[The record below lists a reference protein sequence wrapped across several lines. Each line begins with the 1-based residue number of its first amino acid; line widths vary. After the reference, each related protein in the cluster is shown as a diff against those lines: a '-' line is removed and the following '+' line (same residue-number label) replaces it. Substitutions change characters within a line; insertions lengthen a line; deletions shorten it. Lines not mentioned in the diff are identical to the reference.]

1 MKKNMEEN
9 MNVANKLFVK
19 TVEAQYD
26 YFQCLEEIYSQRYIE
41 ETKDLVPDFTHWAY
55 STYFG
60 KEKTKEN
67 EDEKKSEKSKEL
79 KDIYKAL
86 SLLCHPDK
94 CTDERAAKTFATISN
109 LYEQENI
116 ELLSILLQNAD
127 ANRIHD
133 IIDIVPKI
141 QYNEKCQ
148 RMFWYLW
155 FIRKDTVL
163 RELFVDK
170 NFLIK
175 KTNILELENKLLR
188 EELENTKLKLE
199 NEMLKAEEARLLNE
213 IKKYG

>member
-1 MKKNMEEN
+1 MEEE
-9 MNVANKLFVK
+9 ANKLFVK
-19 TVEAQYD
+19 TVEAQYE
-26 YFQCLEEIYSQRYIE
+26 YFQCLEKIYSQRYIQ
-41 ETKDLVPDFTHWAY
+41 ETKNLVPDFTHWAY

-60 KEKTKEN
+60 KKKE
-67 EDEKKSEKSKEL
+67 EDDNEKKSEKSKEL

-94 CTDERAAKTFATISN
+94 CTDERAAKTFAAISN

-127 ANRIHD
+127 KIHD

-141 QYNEKCQ
+141 EYNEKCQ

-163 RELFVDK
+163 RELLVNK
-170 NFLIK
+170 KLLIE
-175 KTNILELENKLLR
+175 KTNLLELENKILR
-188 EELENTKLKLE
+188 EELENTKLKRE
-199 NEMLKAEEARLLNE
+199 NEMLKAEKARLLNE
-213 IKKYG
+213 IKKEVISSNRSI